1 MRGSHARFGDR
12 PLHAFPLLPPP
23 ISASIYREI
32 CMRSSTALRAG
43 CMAFGLTGLSLWLG
57 ASTAFAVDR
66 GFPDDGTFLLEAKP
80 MKGSKRIPVLQIESA
95 STAAVNL
102 WCNTVPAQFV
112 VADNTIT
119 VILGSPTQQQ
129 CPPDRMQADQD
140 LMDALQQVTTWR
152 RQDDLLVLQG
162 DRSLRFRLSSN

>member
-1 MRGSHARFGDR
+1 
-12 PLHAFPLLPPP
+12 
-23 ISASIYREI
+23 
-32 CMRSSTALRAG
+32 MRSSAALRAG
-43 CMAFGLTGLSLWLG
+43 CVAFALAGLGLCV
-57 ASTAFAVDR
+57 STAFAVER
-66 GFPDDGTFLLEAKP
+66 SFPYDSVFLLEAKP
-80 MKGSKRIPVLQIESA
+80 MKGSKRVPVLQIESA
-95 STAAVNL
+95 GEASSVNL

-129 CPPDRMQADQD
+129 CEPDRMRADQD